1 MNISVMI
8 DDFIRKNIQSEAEV
22 RSKLIVP
29 LLELSDLEVEWVY
42 KHSLLVFEAK
52 KPTEKVLV
60 KGQPV
65 FYSAWT
71 KSVAYMISN
80 GINIEGYIVNANYSD
95 TCVFSCRVEEIP
107 EKWEEMLVKK
117 VKRILALSNEAIQ
130 TITTNIIP
138 VLSTIKLIT
147 RKIGMVHRKGKFSGV
162 SYIRVEVWENEDTAP
177 IIEFREDDIDTFP
190 KLDSYYIDKLREIGK
205 SESNVLE
212 SSSSMLHLYFRENVF
227 HDHIYGEI
235 KDLFKELLGN
245 F

>member
-1 MNISVMI
+1 
-8 DDFIRKNIQSEAEV
+8 
-22 RSKLIVP
+22 
-29 LLELSDLEVEWVY
+29 
-42 KHSLLVFEAK
+42 
-52 KPTEKVLV
+52 
-60 KGQPV
+60 
-65 FYSAWT
+65 
-71 KSVAYMISN
+71 MISN

-138 VLSTIKLIT
+138 VLSTIKPIT
-147 RKIGMVHRKGKFSGV
+147 RKIGIVHRKGKFSGV

-177 IIEFREDDIDTFP
+177 IIEFRE
-190 KLDSYYIDKLREIGK
+190 IGK

-212 SSSSMLHLYFRENVF
+212 SSLSMLHLYFGEDVF

>member
-1 MNISVMI
+1 M
-8 DDFIRKNIQSEAEV
+8 
-22 RSKLIVP
+22 
-29 LLELSDLEVEWVY
+29 
-42 KHSLLVFEAK
+42 KHEYFCYDRWLYLLVFEAK

-138 VLSTIKLIT
+138 VLSTIKPIT
-147 RKIGMVHRKGKFSGV
+147 RKIGIVHRKGKFSGV

-177 IIEFREDDIDTFP
+177 IIEFRE
-190 KLDSYYIDKLREIGK
+190 IGK
-205 SESNVLE
+205 SESNVLG
-212 SSSSMLHLYFRENVF
+212 SSSSMLHLYFGEDVF